1 MKTYITILLLV
12 VISIANAQDLPV
24 LSTTS
29 LANPEDDMNNA
40 KNGNYAKDLGNE
52 RDQYVGLW
60 EYNQNGILFQIKIE
74 KQDKVLNKREYN
86 GVIDHY
92 EFCDEVILRYK
103 LVKNGVLIY
112 NSLTQANVDPITS
125 YGIKQAGYDYLDG
138 RILDYTR
145 NIVAPYTI
153 VKAFSYPQKIIFK
166 LGESTFSKLNP
177 DSFYQDGQPLFTL
190 PREQI
195 ELLKIN

>member
-1 MKTYITILLLV
+1 MKTYITILLLA
-12 VISIANAQDLPV
+12 VISMAGAQDLPV

-29 LANPEDDMNNA
+29 LANPDDHMNIG

-60 EYNQNGILFQIKIE
+60 EYNQNGVLFQIKIE
-74 KQDKVLNKREYN
+74 KQEKVLLKMEYN

-112 NSLTQANVDPITS
+112 NSLTQVNVDAITS